1 MKRFFSL
8 LLALHSA
15 MPVIP
20 MVAAT
25 RPHYGGVLHLAMR
38 AAPASLDPAEI
49 NRVDWLAGANL
60 SRILFDTL
68 VGFDDRG
75 DLQPALAVSW
85 YADPGDQRWHFSL
98 RRRVTFSDGTPLGAE
113 LAAGSLRTANPHWK
127 ILPAGDEVLIETD
140 SPNPNLAA
148 ELALPQNSIVNRRG
162 AQISGT
168 GAFVISR
175 WETGKKLTVGARNDY
190 WGGRPFVDSI
200 EIEFGQSFKQQ
211 AISLDLHK
219 VQVIEAAPVGRP
231 SAMDNYTLRISAA
244 VELMALVFNAP
255 ASSPE
260 EARLRHA
267 LALSIDRDSLNS
279 VVLQGGGEPSGGLLP
294 NWMTGYEFIFP
305 HAMSLERAQQELGTT
320 RQKRAWTLAYDGAD
334 PISRV
339 IAERIILNARDAGL
353 ALQLAGGDADL
364 RLIRVALVSPDPYI
378 ALTHLAEMLKL
389 GQPKFA
395 DHGIADLYAAENN
408 LLQSQQILPL
418 LHLRIASEALPAV
431 HNWLPAQDGSWR
443 MQYAWIA
450 PDAQPMGRAKP

>member
-1 MKRFFSL
+1 
-8 LLALHSA
+8 
-15 MPVIP
+15 
-20 MVAAT
+20 
-25 RPHYGGVLHLAMR
+25 
-38 AAPASLDPAEI
+38 
-49 NRVDWLAGANL
+49 
-60 SRILFDTL
+60 
-68 VGFDDRG
+68 
-75 DLQPALAVSW
+75 
-85 YADPGDQRWHFSL
+85 
-98 RRRVTFSDGTPLGAE
+98 
-113 LAAGSLRTANPHWK
+113 
-127 ILPAGDEVLIETD
+127 
-140 SPNPNLAA
+140 
-148 ELALPQNSIVNRRG
+148 
-162 AQISGT
+162 
-168 GAFVISR
+168 
-175 WETGKKLTVGARNDY
+175 
-190 WGGRPFVDSI
+190 
-200 EIEFGQSFKQQ
+200 
-211 AISLDLHK
+211 
-219 VQVIEAAPVGRP
+219 
-231 SAMDNYTLRISAA
+231 
-244 VELMALVFNAP
+244 
-255 ASSPE
+255 
-260 EARLRHA
+260 
-267 LALSIDRDSLNS
+267 
-279 VVLQGGGEPSGGLLP
+279 
-294 NWMTGYEFIFP
+294 MTGYEFIFP